1 MFVIKYRKIFY
12 TISII
17 LFAGSLGALFLWG
30 LNPGVDFAGGSLL
43 NVSFEGNIPKTDEVS
58 AVLVKLNFA
67 DASIRPSGEGY
78 FIGLKEISQAEK
90 DTIVQGLTS
99 DGQYAPI
106 EKTFSSVGPVL
117 SKESIQKSWVSI
129 LLVLLAIVLFIAFAF
144 RKVSRSRSDS
154 SIGRISSWVYGLVT
168 VFALL
173 HDVLIPTGVFA
184 VLGAL
189 RGFEVDTLFV
199 TALLVIL
206 GFSVHDTIVVFD
218 RVRENLHKNDE
229 FREGKNFETIVGES
243 INETFVRSINTSL
256 TTLLAILVLYI
267 FGPEAIKN
275 FSLALLIGITVG
287 TYSSIFIGST
297 LLVTIDNWKNR
308 DLT

>member
-117 SKESIQKSWVSI
+117 
-129 LLVLLAIVLFIAFAF
+129 
-144 RKVSRSRSDS
+144 
-154 SIGRISSWVYGLVT
+154 
-168 VFALL
+168 
-173 HDVLIPTGVFA
+173 
-184 VLGAL
+184 
-189 RGFEVDTLFV
+189 
-199 TALLVIL
+199 
-206 GFSVHDTIVVFD
+206 
-218 RVRENLHKNDE
+218 
-229 FREGKNFETIVGES
+229 
-243 INETFVRSINTSL
+243 
-256 TTLLAILVLYI
+256 
-267 FGPEAIKN
+267 
-275 FSLALLIGITVG
+275 
-287 TYSSIFIGST
+287 
-297 LLVTIDNWKNR
+297 
-308 DLT
+308 